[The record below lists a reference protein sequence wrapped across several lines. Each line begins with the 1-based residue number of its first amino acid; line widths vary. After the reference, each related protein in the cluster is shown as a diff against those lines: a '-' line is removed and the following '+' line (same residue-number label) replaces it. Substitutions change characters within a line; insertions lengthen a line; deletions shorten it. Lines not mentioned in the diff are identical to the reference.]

1 MGSPE
6 DSGIRNL
13 GKFGKLRNSEIG
25 RNGAFR
31 DSEDWRILGIRKTRR
46 AVVREIGGFGRLV
59 TSEIRNSRNSGRRRQ
74 RKEKKTKKEERGRIN
89 RKEEG
94 RRGQEEN
101 EVAKKNE
108 VE

>member
-59 TSEIRNSRNSGRRRQ
+59 TSEIRNSGRRRQ
-74 RKEKKTKKEERGRIN
+74 RKEKKKTKKEERGRIN

-94 RRGQEEN
+94 RREQEEN
-101 EVAKKNE
+101 EVAKTNE

>member
-59 TSEIRNSRNSGRRRQ
+59 NSEIRNSRNSERRRQ
-74 RKEKKTKKEERGRIN
+74 R
-89 RKEEG
+89 
-94 RRGQEEN
+94 QEE
-101 EVAKKNE
+101 KNE
-108 VE
+108 KRRKRKNK